1 MFYSIGPRVGVLLDD
16 ELYDVVDVVADQ
28 EVTFGLQFAKLPP
41 MM

>member
-28 EVTFGLQFAKLPP
+28 EVTLGLQFSKLPP
-41 MM
+41 MI